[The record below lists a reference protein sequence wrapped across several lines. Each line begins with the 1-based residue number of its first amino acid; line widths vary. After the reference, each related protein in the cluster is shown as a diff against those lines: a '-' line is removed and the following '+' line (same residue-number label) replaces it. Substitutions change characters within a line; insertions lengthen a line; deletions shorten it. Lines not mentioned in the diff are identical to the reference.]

1 MCRYGRCKLK
11 AYRFAAGIESVLR
24 RKKCFMLLVTPQMTF
39 NVEGFTFQSDASPLV
54 HGKVVLSLFATGK
67 ATLTKLLIVVIFIGD
82 LK

>member
-1 MCRYGRCKLK
+1 
-11 AYRFAAGIESVLR
+11 
-24 RKKCFMLLVTPQMTF
+24 MLLVTPQMTF

-54 HGKVVLSLFATGK
+54 HGKVILGLFETGK